1 MICPVEL
8 GTTSRDQQPHS
19 LQPASSAEQQQQFS
33 IIGRNNVAPL
43 KKIDVPT
50 RIRNADAG
58 KQIRVNQHTIVKSGG
73 ISNFFGVNNALQL

>member
-19 LQPASSAEQQQQFS
+19 LEARRNRILEQQQQQQQQQQQ
-33 IIGRNNVAPL
+33 IYNNWE
-43 KKIDVPT
+43 KQCRTIDEE

-58 KQIRVNQHTIVKSGG
+58 KQINVD
-73 ISNFFGVNNALQL
+73 

>member
-19 LQPASSAEQQQQFS
+19 LEARRNRILEPQQQKQQQQQQQQQQ
-33 IIGRNNVAPL
+33 IYNNWE
-43 KKIDVPT
+43 KQCRTIDEE

-58 KQIRVNQHTIVKSGG
+58 KQINVN
-73 ISNFFGVNNALQL
+73 